1 MAEWLRRWTANPL
14 GYARAGSNPVNV
26 AIFNVNIAQLGER
39 KTEDLEVLG
48 SNPSVDIFPIII
60 KFIIT
65 CIT

>member
-48 SNPSVDIFPIII
+48 SNPGVDIIPNYY
-60 KFIIT
+60 
-65 CIT
+65 